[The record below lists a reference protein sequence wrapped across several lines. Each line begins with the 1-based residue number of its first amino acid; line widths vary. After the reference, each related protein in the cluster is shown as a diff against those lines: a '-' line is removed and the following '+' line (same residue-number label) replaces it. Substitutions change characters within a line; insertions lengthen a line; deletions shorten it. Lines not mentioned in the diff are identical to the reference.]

1 MREWWFIRILYFIML
16 YKVNLYY
23 NMYFLSNVVMNYVIY
38 VSMFLHYYT
47 RVLKKVYL

>member
-1 MREWWFIRILYFIML
+1 ML

-47 RVLKKVYL
+47 RVLKKVYLWNNYCQHIY